1 LFGNEGVIYFSV
13 LWAIIK
19 LYPKPLKKVLFL
31 VQGEGRGHLTQAI
44 SLRQTLLDTDYQLVA
59 VLVGNAAERP
69 IPAFFYE
76 QIQAP
81 VEALPSPNLVFN
93 SEGKVDFKKTLTHH
107 LPRFR
112 RFHKSLKQINKAVQ
126 RYQPDLILNFYEILG
141 GFYNALYRPS
151 VPMVCVGHQYLFF
164 HSRFQFPSKGKI
176 DRFLVNF
183 NSRLTALG
191 AKRLLALS
199 FDAQAD
205 EPAEQLYVVPPLLRQ
220 EVHSLSITHDDYIL
234 VYLNHPSLYAQILE
248 WHQRYPEVV
257 LHCFWSK
264 PDALPEEK
272 MDETLTLHRLDGVK
286 FLEMMSGC
294 NALVTTAGFESVCE
308 AMYLDKPVMVVPIH
322 YEQAC
327 NAADAERVGAGI
339 VAERFDLSI
348 LMNYLPHHQSVGES
362 FRQWCREGQK
372 QWLTHLESVT

>member
-1 LFGNEGVIYFSV
+1 MFGNEEVISFSV
-13 LWAIIK
+13 LWAIIN
-19 LYPKPLKKVLFL
+19 LYPKQLKKILFL

-44 SLRQTLLDTDYQLVA
+44 SLSQTLRDTEYQLVA
-59 VLVGNAAERP
+59 VLVGHAAERP
-69 IPAFFYE
+69 VPHFFYE
-76 QIQAP
+76 QIPAP
-81 VEALPSPNLVFN
+81 IEAFCSPNLVFN
-93 SEGKVDFKKTLTHH
+93 SKGKVDFKKTVTHH
-107 LPRFR
+107 LPRFL
-112 RFHKSLKQINKAVQ
+112 RFHQSLKQINEAVK

-141 GFYNALYRPS
+141 GFYNALYRPT

-164 HSRFQFPSKGKI
+164 HSQFQFPSKGNV

-183 NSRLTALG
+183 NSRLTALR

-199 FDAQAD
+199 FDSPTD
-205 EPAEQLYVVPPLLRQ
+205 EAAKQLYIVPPLLRQ
-220 EVHSLSITHDDYIL
+220 EVHSLSISHNDYIL
-234 VYLNHPSLYAQILE
+234 VYLNHPSLYAEILE

-264 PDALPEEK
+264 PDAPAEEK
-272 MDETLTLHRLDGVK
+272 IDETLTLHRLDGAT

-294 NALVTTAGFESVCE
+294 KALVTTAGFESVCE

-339 VAERFDLSI
+339 AAERFDLSI
-348 LMNYLPHHQSVGES
+348 LVNYLPHHQSVGES

-372 QWLTHLESVT
+372 QWLTHLESVV